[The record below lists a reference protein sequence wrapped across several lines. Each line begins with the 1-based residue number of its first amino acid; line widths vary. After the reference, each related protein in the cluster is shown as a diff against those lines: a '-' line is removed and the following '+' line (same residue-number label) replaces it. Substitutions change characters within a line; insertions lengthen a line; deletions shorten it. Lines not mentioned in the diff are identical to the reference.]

1 MVIEIN
7 PLTPAISVKVISFFE
22 ISFVTRKI
30 VSGTTR
36 FCSPPLPHLFCP
48 RNDQIP
54 SPFPSSPLH
63 VSRVR
68 TVFFF
73 FSVSISEFTNYSQTC
88 LRWHRIEHSHCIRRH
103 IPVGDC
109 LIQGWLNW
117 ANKFCPHFGKISAY
131 LLVIHWKIKPHIWM
145 YNDVW
150 GCAEILPSL
159 PPSNPDY
166 IHYCPH
172 LP

>member
-1 MVIEIN
+1 MVIEVN
-7 PLTPAISVKVISFFE
+7 PLTPTISVKVISFFE

-36 FCSPPLPHLFCP
+36 FCSPPIPHLFCP

-88 LRWHRIEHSHCIRRH
+88 LRWHRIKHSHCIRRH

-117 ANKFCPHFGKISAY
+117 TNKFCPHFLHQTQIISIIVPIPPNFSPFPLVADCGV
-131 LLVIHWKIKPHIWM
+131 LL
-145 YNDVW
+145 
-150 GCAEILPSL
+150 EIVDARMS
-159 PPSNPDY
+159 
-166 IHYCPH
+166 
-172 LP
+172 

>member
-36 FCSPPLPHLFCP
+36 YCSPPLPHLFCP
-48 RNDQIP
+48 RYDQIP
-54 SPFPSSPLH
+54 SPFPPVPPPRLSCQNCFL
-63 VSRVR
+63 
-68 TVFFF
+68 FFF
-73 FSVSISEFTNYSQTC
+73 FVSISQFTNYSQTC
-88 LRWHRIEHSHCIRRH
+88 LRWHRIEHLHCIRRH

-117 ANKFCPHFGKISAY
+117 TNKFCPHFLHQTQIISIIVPIPPNLSPFPLVADCGV
-131 LLVIHWKIKPHIWM
+131 LL
-145 YNDVW
+145 
-150 GCAEILPSL
+150 EIVDARMS
-159 PPSNPDY
+159 
-166 IHYCPH
+166 
-172 LP
+172 